1 MKLEQF
7 EQEGKV
13 GFKDDCKIIIPAI
26 YESASYFHDGHAV
39 VRLNGLSGVIDSK
52 GKMVIPNQYDD
63 ITHLFEKYF
72 CARINVGADWNCG
85 IIDIDGKS
93 IIEPSYKVIRGKDKR
108 YFLCYKTAQS
118 KAKDLDKYPQCEAY
132 EYENLG
138 NCVWCNL
145 EGKVLTSLEVVNSFA
160 SLVVKNEKG
169 KLGVINQNG
178 KLIVDFIYD
187 TVEPC
192 TNDVFTVSVITEKGT
207 SYSVIN
213 SNGTTILPSKNE
225 AYEFS
230 NGFFYEQNE
239 DKKAKWYSIT
249 GKLVFEGEATPL
261 SSDYIA
267 VSNNKKWGVIDKN
280 GARVINFLYSE
291 IALLHDC
298 FIVLRED
305 KIGLIDLNGKLIVD
319 AIYTSIECITINNN
333 PFTLGREK
341 DLMRCYDLRWTRR
354 YIGYCLEYEFDTN
367 GHLDCNGHK
376 CDWLER
382 NVIKVS
388 KSFYTSTFSICI
400 TPHIEFDLSKPLI
413 LTTDE
418 YQELYSHDEGIM
430 ANGRFSKI
438 EQITQVCF
446 VVRTD
451 EQYGVY
457 RIDTDSL
464 IIPIEYDQIK
474 FMGGHTVLLRKK
486 EFWGA
491 HDLLLDSNALKILL
505 KVSIPCENL
514 ELKILN
520 STQTIFGAKKQYK
533 NHKDVFETYFTILK
547 TEGQE
552 FADFHNFCLDSQ
564 FKMYDK
570 RHFLT
575 SQNGK
580 YGFVTIS
587 GYTSIPFIYDEI
599 TERKGGN
606 FNVRIDKAWGIIDID
621 GQELMPVKY
630 ATPIPLIIAKPD
642 DVVFDYDDL
651 KGNDDYENHIV
662 SNDDGLTILKDARS
676 GFYGCVDFN
685 GKEVLPTVF
694 EHLMFSGDENILFFG
709 VGGYYD
715 DECYSF
721 FSDIRCATWGCVNKG
736 GKIIIDAQ
744 YDCFKLQDGY
754 ILGGRDGSMLG
765 EGQHEHNYYE
775 AEYGGVYDMFDFDGN
790 LLIGGF
796 REFKLISSH
805 DLLLFKFGGFWKQDC
820 EDYDEWGNS
829 IYYYSYHFEKG
840 NSRWLAVDKDF
851 NSIILQNNGK
861 KRSFSK
867 HIGTITK
874 TKENDKIVNYWNMP
888 LEVFSI
894 NEPYIDKGI
903 MICSND
909 SEQYAVRISDGLQ
922 SSKYKRIEMID
933 EKTFFFTEI
942 INSKELVGIASLS
955 KNTSDIRI
963 INPINE
969 NTCILT
975 YPVDGFVFG
984 ISEID
989 DSNCKVS
996 LYNINEKGFIPMP
1009 AISSVNE
1016 WTLLD
1021 MIKKGLL
1028 HISLRDAEMNL
1039 KRISVI
1045 KKDVFDKAFGS
1056 LVSEE
1061 ETASPKSSSNPP
1073 YWYTEDFRLS
1083 KLKNQYDDN
1092 YQDYR
1097 DDPDYMR
1104 DTWDAMTDGM
1114 YGDMPDGFDG
1124 DFDFLGR

>member
-118 KAKDLDKYPQCEAY
+118 KAKDLDKYPQGEAY

-169 KLGVINQNG
+169 KIGCYKSNG

-192 TNDVFTVSVITEKGT
+192 TNDVFAVSVITEKGT

-239 DKKAKWYSIT
+239 DKAKWYSIT

-261 SSDYIA
+261 SSGHIA
-267 VSNNKKWGVIDKN
+267 VSKNKKWGVIDKN
-280 GARVINFLYSE
+280 GAKIINFLYSE

-305 KIGLIDLNGKLIVD
+305 KIGLIDLNGKVIVD

-333 PFTLGREK
+333 PFTLGSEK
-341 DLMRCYDLRWTRR
+341 DLMRCYDLRWTKR

-388 KSFYTSTFSICI
+388 KFFHASTFSICI

-438 EQITQVCF
+438 EQISQVCF
-446 VVRTD
+446 VVKTD
-451 EQYGVY
+451 EQYGIY

-474 FMGGHTVLLRKK
+474 FMGGHMVLLRKK

-491 HDLLLDSNALKILL
+491 RDLLLDSNALKIFL

-533 NHKDVFETYFTILK
+533 NHKDVFKTYFTILK
-547 TEGQE
+547 TDGQE

-606 FNVRIDKAWGIIDID
+606 FNIKIDKAWGIIDID
-621 GQELMPVKY
+621 GHELIPAKY
-630 ATPIPLIIAKPD
+630 AKPIPLFITKPE

-651 KGNDDYENHIV
+651 ERNDDYVNHIE
-662 SNDDGLTILKDARS
+662 SNHVGLTILEDARS
-676 GFYGCVDFN
+676 GFYGCVDLN
-685 GKEVLPTVF
+685 GKEVLPAVF
-694 EHLMFSGDENILFFG
+694 EHLMFSENENILFFG
-709 VGGYYD
+709 VGGYCGNDYN
-715 DECYSF
+715 SF
-721 FSDIRCATWGCVNKG
+721 FSNIENAKWGCIDKN
-736 GKIIIDAQ
+736 GKVIIDAE

-765 EGQHEHNYYE
+765 EGQHGNNYYE
-775 AEYGGVYDMFDFDGN
+775 SEYGGVYDLFDFDGN

-1056 LVSEE
+1056 LVSE
-1061 ETASPKSSSNPP
+1061 
-1073 YWYTEDFRLS
+1073 
-1083 KLKNQYDDN
+1083 
-1092 YQDYR
+1092 
-1097 DDPDYMR
+1097 
-1104 DTWDAMTDGM
+1104 
-1114 YGDMPDGFDG
+1114 
-1124 DFDFLGR
+1124 

>member
-1 MKLEQF
+1 MRLEQF

-13 GFKDDCKIIIPAI
+13 GFKDGCKIIIPAI
-26 YESASYFHDGHAV
+26 YESASYFHDGYAV

-52 GKMVIPNQYDD
+52 GEMVIPNQYDD

-72 CARINVGADWNCG
+72 CVRINVGVDWNCG
-85 IIDIDGKS
+85 IIDTDGNN
-93 IIEPSYKVIRGKDKR
+93 IINPSYKVIRGKDKR
-108 YFLCYKTAQS
+108 YFLCYKAALS
-118 KAKDLDKYPQCEAY
+118 KAKDLKKYPRGEAY
-132 EYENLG
+132 EYVNLE
-138 NCVWCNL
+138 NCVWCNI
-145 EGKVLTSLEVVNSFA
+145 EGKVLTSLEVVNSFT
-160 SLVVKNEKG
+160 SLIVKNEKG

-178 KLIVDFIYD
+178 ELIVDFIYD
-187 TVEPC
+187 TIEPC
-192 TNDVFTVSVITEKGT
+192 TDDIFAVSITTVNGT
-207 SYSVIN
+207 AYFVIN
-213 SNGTTILPSKNE
+213 SDGTIILPSRNE
-225 AYEFS
+225 AYKFLD
-230 NGFFYEQNE
+230 GFFYEQNE
-239 DKKAKWYSIT
+239 KLKTKWYSIT
-249 GKLVFEGEATPL
+249 GMLVFEGEAKPL

-267 VSNNKKWGVIDKN
+267 VPNNSKWGVIDKY
-280 GARVINFLYSE
+280 GEKVINFLYSE
-291 IALLHDC
+291 IALLPEC
-298 FIVLRED
+298 FIVLREG
-305 KIGLIDLNGKLIVD
+305 KIGLIDLNGKIIVD
-319 AIYTSIECITINNN
+319 AIYNSIECVTIDNNSWV
-333 PFTLGREK
+333 LGSK
-341 DLMRCYDLRWTRR
+341 KNLMYCHGIGGEDMRFL
-354 YIGYCLEYEFDTN
+354 GYCSEYEFDTK
-367 GHLDCNGHK
+367 GYFDCNGRK
-376 CDWLER
+376 CDKLER
-382 NVIKVS
+382 NVIKAS
-388 KSFYTSTFSICI
+388 KNYHASNFSISI
-400 TPHIEFDLSKPLI
+400 SYMDLSKPLI

-418 YQELYSHDEGIM
+418 YQELYLHNEGILS
-430 ANGRFSKI
+430 NGRFSKI
-438 EQITQVCF
+438 DPITQICF
-446 VVRTD
+446 VVKSN

-457 RIDTDSL
+457 RIDTDSV

-491 HDLLLDSNALKILL
+491 QDLVLDSNFLKNLF

-520 STQTIFGAKKQYK
+520 SSQTIFGAKKQYK
-533 NHKDVFETYFTILK
+533 NYEDILKSYFTILK
-547 TEGQE
+547 TDGKEA
-552 FADFHNFCLDSQ
+552 ADFHRFCFNSQ
-564 FKMYDK
+564 FKMYDQ

-580 YGFVTIS
+580 YGFITLS
-587 GYTSIPFIYDEI
+587 GYISIPFIYDEI

-606 FNVRIDKAWGIIDID
+606 FNVRIDKAWGIIDIN
-621 GQELMPVKY
+621 GKELVPVKY
-630 ATPIPLIIAKPD
+630 ATPIPLIIAKPKY
-642 DVVFDYDDL
+642 VVFDYKDL
-651 KGNDDYENHIV
+651 KEIDDYENHIE
-662 SNDDGLTILKDARS
+662 SNDDGLIILKDARS
-676 GFYGCVDFN
+676 DFYGCVDLN
-685 GKEVLPTVF
+685 GKEVLPAVF
-694 EHLMFSGDENILFFG
+694 EHLMFSENENILFFG
-709 VGGYYD
+709 VGGFCDNDYS
-715 DECYSF
+715 SF
-721 FSDIRCATWGCVNKG
+721 FSNIENAKWGCIDKS
-736 GKIIIDAQ
+736 GKIIIDAE

-765 EGQHEHNYYE
+765 EGQHGNNYYE
-775 AEYGGVYDMFDFDGN
+775 SEYGGVYDLFDFDGN

-796 REFKLISSH
+796 REFELISSH
-805 DLLLFKFGGFWKQDC
+805 DLFLFKFGGFWKQDC

-829 IYYYSYHFEKG
+829 IYYYYYHFEKG
-840 NSRWLAVDKDF
+840 NSRWLALDKDF

-861 KRSFSK
+861 KKSFSK

-894 NEPYIDKGI
+894 NEPYIDKGV
-903 MICSND
+903 MICGND

-942 INSKELVGIASLS
+942 INNKELVGIASLS

-996 LYNINEKGFIPMP
+996 LYNINEKGFTPIP

-1028 HISLRDAEMNL
+1028 HITLSDAEMNL
-1039 KRISVI
+1039 KKILVI
-1045 KKDVFDKAFGS
+1045 KKDVFDKEFGS
-1056 LVSEE
+1056 LVSEV
-1061 ETASPKSSSNPP
+1061 ETVFPKSSSIPP

-1083 KLKNQYDDN
+1083 KLNNQYDDN

-1097 DDPDYMR
+1097 DTPDYMR